1 MKQSLLRK
9 RFLPLFLTMC
19 LMVPLTSRSMAAPTV
34 IQPEEEIQ
42 PYYIGTFSTSA
53 AISIHSNGVAEC
65 WGHVDCH
72 PGYTAKNTVMRL
84 QWLDSDGVWMNYYTW
99 YGEDGRSVDFD
110 ATKAVPKGRT
120 YRVRV
125 VADIYDSNGNW
136 VETVGAISGSEKY

>member
-1 MKQSLLRK
+1 
-9 RFLPLFLTMC
+9 
-19 LMVPLTSRSMAAPTV
+19 MAAPTA
-34 IQPEEEIQ
+34 IQPQEEIQ

-53 AISIHSNGVAEC
+53 AISILFSGVAEC

-72 PGYTAKNTVMRL
+72 PGYTAKNAVMRL
-84 QWLDSDGVWMNYYTW
+84 QWLNSEGVWLDYYTW

-110 ATKAVPKGRT
+110 ATKSIPKGRT